1 MTLLFG
7 GGSSLSRVRSSSTAI
22 NAVSRPV
29 RSDGL
34 CITRSSLFF
43 GRPPQTMSA
52 QIHSAA
58 SESGSSTKEK
68 PPSVS
73 RPSSSA
79 SSSQVPV
86 FFLLLS
92 TVLVASIYAN
102 VLAYHITVNMVHS
115 FGNGSESDC
124 IPLRLSAPIPRFSLW
139 RRRLPSGKRLR
150 D

>member
-73 RPSSSA
+73 RSSSSV

-124 IPLRLSAPIPRFSLW
+124 IPPETICPYPPFQSMASKTSVGKTIP
-139 RRRLPSGKRLR
+139 
-150 D
+150 